1 MEDLKKLGRKLK
13 TSSFRFEESM
23 SQGAGIRQSD
33 RRVSPTTINQAQT
46 DKAQIF
52 IIERLFVAE
61 KLLQKH

>member
-13 TSSFRFEESM
+13 TSSFHFEESM